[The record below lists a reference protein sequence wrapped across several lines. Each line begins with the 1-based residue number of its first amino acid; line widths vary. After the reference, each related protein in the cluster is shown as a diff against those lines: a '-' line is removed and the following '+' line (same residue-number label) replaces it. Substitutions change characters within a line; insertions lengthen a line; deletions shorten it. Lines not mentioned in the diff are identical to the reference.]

1 MNGERRRKQRLAKFV
16 TRGGRGHRAG
26 GSQPQVCRVC
36 VCCPLELPTSD
47 SYETNT

>member
-1 MNGERRRKQRLAKFV
+1 MNGERRRKQRLASLLHV
-16 TRGGRGHRAG
+16 EERGHRAG
-26 GSQPQVCRVC
+26 GSHPQVCRVC

>member
-26 GSQPQVCRVC
+26 GSHPQVCRVC

-47 SYETNT
+47 TYETNT